1 MQKSRHRLAG
11 NELVLAVEGLKGSG
25 QHICKRREHAP
36 PLARVGQGTAPDK
49 SRLAVDE
56 ELVRRGQVLKREFGE
71 GIELEASILLEVLGL
86 EDALRLGRLRQHRG
100 DVQEVRRLQE
110 DLPLGGTLADVFQHA
125 QEIVRRS

>member
-1 MQKSRHRLAG
+1 M
-11 NELVLAVEGLKGSG
+11 
-25 QHICKRREHAP
+25 
-36 PLARVGQGTAPDK
+36 
-49 SRLAVDE
+49 
-56 ELVRRGQVLKREFGE
+56 LKREFGE
-71 GIELEASILLEVLGL
+71 GIELEAAILLEVLGL